1 MRAVWASALSPARLG
16 HVLRANRGEILVWA
30 SALGVYIVVV
40 VQITYWLLN
49 GPIPPEA
56 AAEARAFREDYLAP
70 SRLFSAA
77 ILAPLI
83 ETWLIV
89 KGVDALHD
97 LRWRGWRA
105 LAVAA
110 LVAAVMHYFA
120 RGAFSAL
127 YNACFFALMARIY
140 LKSAYENEKRGE
152 NRPAAIA
159 LLIALHVINNA
170 VALGMI
176 GFYARSPA

>member
-1 MRAVWASALSPARLG
+1 MSRALASALSPARLG
-16 HVLRANRGEILVWA
+16 SVMRANRGEILLWA
-30 SALGVYIVVV
+30 SALAVYIAVV
-40 VQITYWLLN
+40 VQITLWLLN

-56 AAEARAFREDYLAP
+56 AAEARAFRADYLAP

-77 ILAPLI
+77 VLAPLI

-97 LRWRGWRA
+97 FNWRGWRA
-105 LAVAA
+105 IAVAA

-140 LKSAYENEKRGE
+140 LKSGFEHEKRSE

-159 LLIALHVINNA
+159 LLIVIHVINNA

-176 GFYARSPA
+176 GFYAQVP

>member
-1 MRAVWASALSPARLG
+1 VNRLAPSRFMA
-16 HVLRANRGEILVWA
+16 VLRANRGEILVWA
-30 SALGVYIVVV
+30 SALLVYIIVI
-40 VQITYWLLN
+40 VQITLWLLS
-49 GPIPPEA
+49 GPIPPDA
-56 AAEARAFREDYLAP
+56 AAEARAFRADYLAP
-70 SRLFSAA
+70 SRMFSAA

-97 LRWRGWRA
+97 LKWRGGRA
-105 LAVAA
+105 LIAVA
-110 LVAAVMHYFA
+110 LVAALMHFFA

-140 LKSAYENEKRGE
+140 LKSGYDNEKRGA
-152 NRPAAIA
+152 NRAATIA
-159 LLIALHVINNA
+159 LLITMHMLNNA

-176 GFYARSPA
+176 GFYARVP